1 MRSRAATGSDAVEEL
16 RHLNRF
22 HAAAFIALHCRD
34 GFVGVR
40 IDLFSG
46 RGLIPRIG
54 ETGADIARHHHAH
67 GDTELLHL
75 IRQRQCERVD
85 SGLGGGV
92 EGLIGYGKNSS
103 YGTRVDDTSA
113 TLLTELRQH
122 RLRETHGTHE
132 VHIHLSLC
140 VLDLSKLNRT
150 RDTVTGI
157 GDNDVNRVG
166 LLQHL
171 SDSGF
176 TTRFV
181 RHIAGHVNDLPRNL

>member
-1 MRSRAATGSDAVEEL
+1 M
-16 RHLNRF
+16 NRL
-22 HAAAFIALHCRD
+22 HAAAFIAFHRRD

-54 ETGADIARHHHAH
+54 ETGADITRHHHAH
-67 GDTELLHL
+67 GDPEFLHL

-85 SGLGGGV
+85 SGFAGGV

-103 YGTRVDDTSA
+103 YRTRVDDTSA

-132 VHIHLSLC
+132 VHIHLMLC
-140 VLDLSKLNRT
+140 VLYIRELDWT

-157 GDNDVNRVG
+157 GDNHIDRVG

-176 TTRFV
+176 TTLFGC
-181 RHIAGHVNDLPRNL
+181 HIAGHVNDLPRNL